1 MCLKKEV
8 YCHSR
13 FPFIVKRR
21 AFTPARK
28 AYPTHG
34 KLRFTHNRGVSC
46 SVSLLKFHIQF
57 PFYTQQCSVPLY
69 QIPLTSAYGPLPPHV
84 VMGPPTCKE
93 KNTSGLNLKV
103 LTAVKHKSMR
113 NALVLGPGRG
123 NFPREILIETIAE
136 TGVRQNVVKRS
147 SEIR

>member
-21 AFTPARK
+21 AFAPARK

-46 SVSLLKFHIQF
+46 SVSFLKFHIQF

-69 QIPLTSAYGPLPPHV
+69 QIPLTSAYGPLPSPV
-84 VMGPPTCKE
+84 VMGPSTCKE

-103 LTAVKHKSMR
+103 LTAVKHKSIR
-113 NALVLGPGRG
+113 NALVLGPGRE

-136 TGVRQNVVKRS
+136 TGVRQNVVERS